1 MVRGQT
7 RGLLVPTFEPPDR
20 ISSNITS
27 IVNIAIFQYYKLL
40 QGKARDD
47 NIEAAE
53 KLGKTIKALQ
63 FAGILLSALK
73 ETFNGHYL
81 STRHLCNSFDFYTGF
96 KYKYTN
102 TNT

>member
-1 MVRGQT
+1 
-7 RGLLVPTFEPPDR
+7 

-27 IVNIAIFQYYKLL
+27 IVNIAIFQYYKSL

-47 NIEAAE
+47 NIEAVE
-53 KLGKTIKALQ
+53 KSGKTIKALQ
-63 FAGILLSALK
+63 FAGILFSALK
-73 ETFNGHYL
+73 ETLYGHYL
-81 STRHLCNSFDFYTGF
+81 SSRHLCNSFDFFTGF